1 MTINTSI
8 NTPALFNKGDLLIG
22 KGGGLRPCILPAST
36 NGFVL
41 TLDNTQPTGAKW
53 ATASGGGTT
62 LSPYIVGSTGSDF
75 TTIQAAI
82 NQAVT
87 DGASHSTPKNIY
99 IKSGT
104 YVENLIV
111 YDGISLIGFDPINF
125 TQDYQ
130 YGIPN
135 ISSLP
140 SIQLTGSISFSPS
153 GGQSCKI
160 FNMWIQPTTG
170 SAIYLTCAS
179 LTGILFKGCF
189 IQTTQSGNS
198 IFSYT
203 PAVAT
208 MWVCFEESVLSDNTA
223 NTTLFSYTG
232 SGGLLKLIISNCF
245 VQASQIQAAII
256 PASSTFHMQVSST
269 VLLSCFDAS
278 ASSVYYQFVA
288 YNTMH
293 IQTGAVSIG
302 AFHLIGASTTNSS
315 YIDYTNS
322 SIGISSVNKV
332 AIINNSNI
340 SFNAFNTSFW
350 GPNLMTA
357 GYSDVITGGKVV
369 TAGCQCSPAAGL
381 FLERRQLIGSGFTGS
396 QQYTGQAGLQTS
408 NSTMQTLAA
417 IVVNQAESITLTGTI
432 TAAQNDHSNMVGGDF
447 LICARRA
454 SGGNVTLIGSP
465 IVNVES
471 SSAATF
477 TCDVDTSTQAVR
489 IRISGISSTIYNWA
503 CTYSY
508 QKVLTNA

>member
-1 MTINTSI
+1 MPTNTSI
-8 NTPALFNKGDLLIG
+8 NTPALFNKGDLLLG
-22 KGGGLRPCILPAST
+22 QGSGLRPSILPAGA
-36 NGFVL
+36 NGLVL

-53 ATASGGGTT
+53 AAGGGGGST
-62 LSPYIVGSTGSDF
+62 LSPYIVGTTGSDF

-82 NQAVT
+82 DQAVT
-87 DGASHSTPKNIY
+87 DGSSHSNPKNVY

-104 YVENLIV
+104 YVENLTV

-140 SIQLTGSISFSPS
+140 SVQLTGSIFFSPS
-153 GGQSCKI
+153 GGQSCKV

-208 MWVCFEESVLSDNTA
+208 MWVCFEECVLSDNTA

-232 SGGLLKLIISNCF
+232 SGGLLKLIMSNCF
-245 VQASQIQAAII
+245 VQASQIQASVI
-256 PASSTFHMQVSST
+256 PASSTFHMQVSNT
-269 VLLSCFDAS
+269 ILLSCFDAS

-322 SIGISSVNKV
+322 SICISSVNKV
-332 AIINNSNI
+332 AIINNSNV

-357 GYSDVITGGKVV
+357 GYSDVITGGKVI

-396 QQYTGQAGLQTS
+396 QQYTGQAGLQTTDG
-408 NSTMQTLAA
+408 STQILAS
-417 IVVNQAESITLTGTI
+417 IIVNQTESITLSGTI
-432 TAAQNDHSNMVGGDF
+432 TAAQSDHSNMVGGNF

-454 SGGNVTLIGSP
+454 SGGNITLIGAP
-465 IVNVES
+465 VINIES
-471 SSAATF
+471 SSSATF
-477 TCDVDTSTQAVR
+477 TCSVDTSTQTVR
-489 IRISGISSTIYNWA
+489 IIITGVSSATYNWV

-508 QKVLTNA
+508 QKVLTNS

>member
-1 MTINTSI
+1 MTTHNTI
-8 NTPALFNKGDLLIG
+8 NTPALFNKGDLLLG
-22 KGGGLRPCILPAST
+22 QGGGLNPAVLPAGA
-36 NGFVL
+36 NGLVL
-41 TLDNTQPTGAKW
+41 TLDNTMPTGTKW
-53 ATASGGGTT
+53 AAASGEGTT
-62 LSPYIVGSTGSDF
+62 LSPYIVGATGSDF

-82 NQAVT
+82 DQAVA

-99 IKSGT
+99 IKSGSYT
-104 YVENLIV
+104 ENLTV

-140 SIQLTGSISFSPS
+140 SVQLTGSISFSPS

-160 FNMWIQPTTG
+160 FNLWIQPTTG
-170 SAIYLTCAS
+170 SAIYLSCAS
-179 LTGILFKGCF
+179 LTGILFKGCL

-203 PAVAT
+203 PAIAT
-208 MWVCFEESVLSDNTA
+208 MWVCFEECVLSDNTA

-245 VQASQIQAAII
+245 VQASQIQAAVI
-256 PASSTFHMQVSST
+256 PASSTFHMQVSNT

-278 ASSVYYQFVA
+278 ASSVYYQFIA
-288 YNTMH
+288 YNTLH

-302 AFHLIGASTTNSS
+302 AFHSIGASATNSS

-322 SIGISSVNKV
+322 SIGISSANKI
-332 AIINNSNI
+332 AIINNPNV

-350 GPNLMTA
+350 GPNLIT
-357 GYSDVITGGKVV
+357 GYSDVITGGKVI
-369 TAGCQCSPAAGL
+369 TAGCQCNPSSGL

-396 QQYTGQAGLQTS
+396 QQYTGQAGLQTTD
-408 NSTMQTLAA
+408 NTTQTLASV
-417 IVVNQAESITLTGTI
+417 VVNQTESITFSGTI
-432 TAAQNDHSNMVGGDF
+432 TAAQSDHTNMIGGNF

-454 SGGNVTLIGSP
+454 SGGNITLIGSP
-465 IVNVES
+465 IINIES
-471 SSAATF
+471 SSSATF
-477 TCDVDTSTQAVR
+477 TCDVDTSTQTIR
-489 IRISGISSTIYNWA
+489 IRITGVASTTYNWV

-508 QKVLTNA
+508 QKVLTNT